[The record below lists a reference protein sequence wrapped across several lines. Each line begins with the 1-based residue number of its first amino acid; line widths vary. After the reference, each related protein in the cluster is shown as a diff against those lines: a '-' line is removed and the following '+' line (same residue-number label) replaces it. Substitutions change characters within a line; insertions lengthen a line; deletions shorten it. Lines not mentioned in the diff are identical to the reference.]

1 MSRSLNL
8 AWPTRQLL
16 IVSKSRRHALFSLL
30 FGLGVLFAVYVW
42 IFGWVPPD
50 PDHLV
55 RVARELTA
63 NDPFMWLLVLFALL
77 FVPSLIRSVKVLARG
92 DSFTFDGT
100 SRTVSRNGESVARFD
115 ELQAV
120 QIRAFGGETIDYR
133 VSLLL
138 QQGGKI
144 AIGEGSDRDEIG
156 AVADAIADVTGT
168 KVLKKE

>member
-16 IVSKSRRHALFSLL
+16 IVSKSRSRALFNLI
-30 FGLGVLFAVYVW
+30 FGLGVLFACYVW

-63 NDPFMWLLVLFALL
+63 NEPFMWLLVLFALL

-92 DSFTFDGT
+92 DSFAFDG
-100 SRTVSRNGESVARFD
+100 
-115 ELQAV
+115 
-120 QIRAFGGETIDYR
+120 
-133 VSLLL
+133 
-138 QQGGKI
+138 
-144 AIGEGSDRDEIG
+144 EIG
-156 AVADAIADVTGT
+156 AVADVTGT